1 MTDVTVRD
9 ATGAD
14 VVRIRGVAQEAWQA
28 AYAAFLTPGQCR
40 RALDEHYPAEAL
52 ERAIDELDEFHLLV
66 AERDGE
72 VVGFASTERTWAD
85 EAELY
90 ALYVHPDH
98 WGEGVGVALLAEV
111 EARVDEDVDR
121 LACSVFVENYA
132 GVGFFDSQGFERLGE
147 ARTEVAGSVQ
157 EEYELEKRL

>member
-1 MTDVTVRD
+1 MELRH
-9 ATGAD
+9 ATPAD
-14 VVRIRGVAQEAWQA
+14 VPRIREVAQESWQA

-40 RALDEHYPAEAL
+40 RALDELYDAESL
-52 ERAIDELDEFHLLV
+52 ERAIEELDGFHLLV
-66 AERDGE
+66 AEVDGE
-72 VVGFASTERTWAD
+72 VQGFASAEKTWSD

-98 WGEGVGVALLAEV
+98 WGEGIGSALLGEV
-111 EARVDEDVDR
+111 EGRVEAAVDR

-132 GVGFFDSQGFERLGE
+132 GVGFFESEGFERLGE
-147 ARTEVAGSVQ
+147 TGTEVAGSVH